1 MRNSTCTFEHLSSTS
16 HALINS
22 STNKSNRGMHLHASN
37 YHNLSQMSGYFSP
50 RGTFS
55 VGTASQLL
63 VGRTWP
69 HPGRSCRRPGWGH
82 AQLASYGG

>member
-22 STNKSNRGMHLHASN
+22 STNKNNSGMHLHASN

-50 RGTFS
+50 RDSLTQRYLVKHIKFVSGV
-55 VGTASQLL
+55 VGLQL
-63 VGRTWP
+63 
-69 HPGRSCRRPGWGH
+69 S
-82 AQLASYGG
+82 